1 MKLSNKTKLKGYTHQ
16 SLNFYPY
23 EMSEHDF
30 SKYTGWYN
38 LDRINIP
45 ASNLKVNKVFLKK
58 RRL

>member
-38 LDRINIP
+38 NLDRINIP
-45 ASNLKVNKVFLKK
+45 ASNLKVNKVFF
-58 RRL
+58 